1 MTFFLYVKVRVD
13 WHPIPELLLSH
24 ALRFPT
30 SASAK
35 RGWLVTKPEGP
46 WEGERKD
53 AKPIFS
59 FPPFAR
65 KFSSRE
71 KERRLGTRHI
81 PEGVTIPLDASCYW
95 KQDIP
100 SLLSSPL
107 AYSYGR
113 YLSFFLYVQVGL
125 ECNQTPL
132 VKLLFEES
140 IIWQIKFFHVFNQW
154 KAPIVK
160 GLVTRDQRY
169 LHF

>member
-1 MTFFLYVKVRVD
+1 MPFVFL
-13 WHPIPELLLSH
+13 
-24 ALRFPT
+24 T

-35 RGWLVTKPEGP
+35 GEWLVTKRKGP
-46 WEGERKD
+46 WGGERKD
-53 AKPIFS
+53 AKPVFS
-59 FPPFAR
+59 FPPSFAR
-65 KFSSRE
+65 NFSSRE
-71 KERRLGTRHI
+71 RERRLGTRQL

-95 KQDIP
+95 KQDVP
-100 SLLSSPL
+100 SLLGL
-107 AYSYGR
+107 FIYRR
-113 YLSFFLYVQVGL
+113 YLSFSLYVQVGL
-125 ECNQTPL
+125 ERNQIPL